1 MTPPPLATGTARRS
15 RTWPSNSKM
24 LQRPPSRREL
34 RRRRYRQRRAAG
46 VAVYGVPLTGTEID
60 WLVRMEW
67 IDASEVADKAAV
79 GEGIAR
85 MLAASAR
92 R

>member
-1 MTPPPLATGTARRS
+1 MDDPSPCVTRRETPVLE
-15 RTWPSNSKM
+15 
-24 LQRPPSRREL
+24 RPPSRREL
-34 RRRRYRQRRAAG
+34 RRRRYRARRAAG
-46 VAVYGVPLTGTEID
+46 VAVYPVPLTATEID

-67 IDASEVADKAAV
+67 LDASEVADRKAV

>member
-1 MTPPPLATGTARRS
+1 
-15 RTWPSNSKM
+15 M
-24 LQRPPSRREL
+24 LERPPSPAEL
-34 RRRRYRQRRAAG
+34 RRRRYRARRAVG
-46 VAVYGVPLTGTEID
+46 VAVYPVPLTGTEID
-60 WLVRMEW
+60 WLIRMEW
-67 IDASEVADKAAV
+67 LDASEVEDRKAV

>member
-1 MTPPPLATGTARRS
+1 MLKRS
-15 RTWPSNSKM
+15 DPS
-24 LQRPPSRREL
+24 PSEL
-34 RRRRYRQRRAAG
+34 RRRRYRARRAAG
-46 VAVYGVPLTGTEID
+46 IAVYPVELGAVELD
-60 WLVRMEW
+60 WLIRMEW
-67 IDASEVADKAAV
+67 VDASEVADRKAV